1 MSISMLSREPVGV
14 AGALLLSV
22 LVFPATAIE
31 VRWVPSHINSC
42 RIVLIGERMGHVFK
56 HSISRHLHDLV
67 GYFPLSILC
76 RVQCH
81 VAVS

>member
-31 VRWVPSHINSC
+31 VRWVPTLQSLADW
-42 RIVLIGERMGHVFK
+42 RL
-56 HSISRHLHDLV
+56 
-67 GYFPLSILC
+67 LC
-76 RVQCH
+76 KRKARPKDIMADRWQM
-81 VAVS
+81 SGSLL